1 MSQPQ
6 RWSDHGWHWDALDYT
21 LLLER
26 GDLVVAARDI
36 LAVGC
41 DIWIAGFGE
50 YKDIL
55 GWDDCPFILMISYS
69 DARVRLAYLF
79 GKLDGL
85 VRVFVKVDESCG
97 GLNRNGEVWRLNSLG
112 DLWSTISFN
121 SSYIS
126 QTHRIVDQSLCSRYW
141 NSSLGTL
148 SFAL

>member
-1 MSQPQ
+1 M
-6 RWSDHGWHWDALDYT
+6 
-21 LLLER
+21 
-26 GDLVVAARDI
+26 VVAARDI

-97 GLNRNGEVWRLNSLG
+97 GLNRNGEV
-112 DLWSTISFN
+112 
-121 SSYIS
+121 
-126 QTHRIVDQSLCSRYW
+126 
-141 NSSLGTL
+141 
-148 SFAL
+148 